1 MTESGAAASRDHAPE
16 TPMAAFPDRFR
27 HVAAAAA
34 VAWAIVGGGQARAAE
49 PAAASHPAAAAA
61 AVNVEDVPLRT
72 LRATVK
78 LADRQRG
85 STGFLVAV
93 PDIGDGPP
101 RIALVT
107 AAHALTGV
115 AGESC
120 TAVFRAKAGGDG
132 FERREVTIRV
142 RDGEKRLFTRHPTA
156 DVAVIGV
163 VPPPDADWQPFAR
176 GDIADVPR
184 IETGIVRAGRRVW
197 VACYPAQVAAHPAGW
212 PILRHGTIA
221 SHPLLPVAAVPTFF
235 LDYSHF
241 GGDSGSAA
249 VIDVEGTPV
258 IAGVV
263 VGMQRQT
270 DRTVSPF
277 EERTMHT
284 PLDLAVT
291 VHPLLVAET
300 IDAWAAAK

>member
-1 MTESGAAASRDHAPE
+1 MAALHVRFRRIAVAAALAWPIVSGGPGRAAEPAVAPQ
-16 TPMAAFPDRFR
+16 P
-27 HVAAAAA
+27 AAAAA
-34 VAWAIVGGGQARAAE
+34 VPI
-49 PAAASHPAAAAA
+49 AAATA
-61 AVNVEDVPLRT
+61 EDVPLRT

-78 LADRQRG
+78 LADGKRG

-93 PDIGDGPP
+93 PDAGGGPS

-107 AAHALTGV
+107 AGHALTGV

-120 TAVFRAKAGGDG
+120 TAVFRAKGGADG
-132 FERREVTIRV
+132 FERREVSIRV
-142 RDGEKRLFTRHPTA
+142 RDGEKRLFTRHATA

-163 VPPPDADWQPFAR
+163 VPPADADWQPFAR
-176 GDIADVPR
+176 GDIADIRR
-184 IETGIVRAGRRVW
+184 IDAGSVRAGRRVW

-249 VIDVEGTPV
+249 VIDAEGTPIV
-258 IAGVV
+258 AGVV

-277 EERTMHT
+277 EERTTHT

>member
-1 MTESGAAASRDHAPE
+1 MTAS
-16 TPMAAFPDRFR
+16 TLRFR

-34 VAWAIVGGGQARAAE
+34 VAGAIVVVGPVSAAE
-49 PAAASHPAAAAA
+49 PVPRPQTGAAA
-61 AVNVEDVPLRT
+61 EDVPLRT

-78 LADRQRG
+78 LADGPRG
-85 STGFLVAV
+85 STGFLVSV
-93 PDIGDGPP
+93 PEAGGGPP
-101 RIALVT
+101 RTAIVT
-107 AAHALTGV
+107 AGHALTGV

-120 TAVFRAKAGGDG
+120 QAVFRAKGGADG
-132 FERREVTIRV
+132 FERREVAIRV
-142 RDGEKRLFTRHPTA
+142 REGEKRLFTRHPTA

-163 VPPPDADWQPFAR
+163 VPPADADCEPFAR

-184 IETGIVRAGRRVW
+184 IEAGIVRAGRRVW

-221 SHPLLPVAAVPTFF
+221 SHPLLPVAAVPTYF

-249 VIDVEGTPV
+249 VIDADGAPIV
-258 IAGVV
+258 AGVV
-263 VGMQRQT
+263 VGMKRQT

-300 IDAWAAAK
+300 IDAWAVAER